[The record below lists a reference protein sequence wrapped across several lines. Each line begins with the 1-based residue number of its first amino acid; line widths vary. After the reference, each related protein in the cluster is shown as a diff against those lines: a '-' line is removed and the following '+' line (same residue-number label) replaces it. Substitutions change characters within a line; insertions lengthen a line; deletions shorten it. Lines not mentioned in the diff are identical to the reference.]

1 MNRKVLVVDDESS
14 IVSAIAYALRREGYE
29 VETAN
34 DGEEALVK
42 VASFHPQVM
51 ILDVMMPKL
60 DGYGVC
66 RRLEDREDIGIIL
79 LTVKNELVD
88 KIVGLEM
95 GADDYMTKPFEIR
108 ELLARVKAL
117 MRRVEKKSQPPQDN
131 TQSQAIVNGA
141 LRIHVAHRTVM
152 VGEEKLDLTPKEF
165 DLLTILMSNP
175 ERVYTRDD
183 LLDRVWGMEYAG
195 GTRTV
200 DIHIQRLR
208 KKIGDTDQQMLQT
221 VYGIGYKAAAPE
233 TGGLL

>member
-1 MNRKVLVVDDESS
+1 MNRKVLVVDDETS

-117 MRRVEKKSQPPQDN
+117 MRRVEKKSQPPHDN

>member
-1 MNRKVLVVDDESS
+1 MTKKVLVVDDESS

-51 ILDVMMPKL
+51 ILDVMMPRL

-79 LTVKNELVD
+79 LTVKNDIVD

-117 MRRVEKKSQPPQDN
+117 MRRVEKSSPPPDEQKN
-131 TQSQAIVNGA
+131 QAIVNGD
-141 LRIHVAHRTVM
+141 LRIHVAHRTVT
-152 VGEEKLDLTPKEF
+152 VKEEKLDLTPKEF

-208 KKIGDTDQQMLQT
+208 KKIGDTDQQKLQT
-221 VYGIGYKAAAPE
+221 VYGIGYKASAPE
-233 TGGLL
+233 PGGSA

>member
-34 DGEEALVK
+34 DGEEALEK
-42 VASFHPQVM
+42 VALFHPQVM

-117 MRRVEKKSQPPQDN
+117 MRRVEKSSTPPQDDSK
-131 TQSQAIVNGA
+131 SQAIVNGT
-141 LRIHVAHRTVM
+141 LRIHVAHRTVT

-221 VYGIGYKAAAPE
+221 VYGIGYKATAPE
-233 TGGLL
+233 TGGTV

>member
-34 DGEEALVK
+34 DGEEALEK
-42 VASFHPQVM
+42 VALFHPQVM

-117 MRRVEKKSQPPQDN
+117 MRRVEKSGTPPQDDSK
-131 TQSQAIVNGA
+131 SQAIVNGT
-141 LRIHVAHRTVM
+141 LRIHVAHRTVT

-221 VYGIGYKAAAPE
+221 VYGIGYKATAPE
-233 TGGLL
+233 TGGAV

>member
-14 IVSAIAYALRREGYE
+14 IVSAISYALRREGYE
-29 VETAN
+29 VETAS
-34 DGEEALVK
+34 DGEEALEK
-42 VASFHPQVM
+42 VALFHPQVM

-117 MRRVEKKSQPPQDN
+117 MRRVEKSNTPPQDDSK
-131 TQSQAIVNGA
+131 SQAIVNGT
-141 LRIHVAHRTVM
+141 LRIHVAHRTVT

-208 KKIGDTDQQMLQT
+208 KKIGDTDQQLLQT

-233 TGGLL
+233 AGGAV

>member
-1 MNRKVLVVDDESS
+1 MNKKVLVVDDETS
-14 IVSAIAYALRREGYE
+14 IVSAISYALRREGYE

-34 DGEEALVK
+34 DGEEALEK
-42 VASFHPQVM
+42 VATFHPQVM

-79 LTVKNELVD
+79 LTVKNDIVD

-117 MRRVEKKSQPPQDN
+117 MRRVEKSSPPPEDQK
-131 TQSQAIVNGA
+131 SQAIINGA
-141 LRIHVAHRTVM
+141 LRIHVAHRTVT
-152 VGEEKLDLTPKEF
+152 VNGEKLELTPKEF

-208 KKIGDTDQQMLQT
+208 KKIGDTDQEKLQT
-221 VYGIGYKAAAPE
+221 VYGIGYKASAPE
-233 TGGLL
+233 ASGRI

>member
-1 MNRKVLVVDDESS
+1 MLVVDDESS

-51 ILDVMMPKL
+51 ILDVMMPRL

-79 LTVKNELVD
+79 LTVKNDIVD

-117 MRRVEKKSQPPQDN
+117 MRRVEKSSPPPDEQKN
-131 TQSQAIVNGA
+131 QAIVNGD
-141 LRIHVAHRTVM
+141 LRIHVAHRTVT
-152 VGEEKLDLTPKEF
+152 VKEEKLDLTPKEF

-208 KKIGDTDQQMLQT
+208 KNR
-221 VYGIGYKAAAPE
+221 
-233 TGGLL
+233 

>member
-1 MNRKVLVVDDESS
+1 MTKKVLVVDDESS

-51 ILDVMMPKL
+51 ILDVMMPRL

-79 LTVKNELVD
+79 LTVKNDIVD

-117 MRRVEKKSQPPQDN
+117 MRRVEKSSPPPDEQKN
-131 TQSQAIVNGA
+131 QAIVNGN
-141 LRIHVAHRTVM
+141 LRIHVAHRTVT
-152 VGEEKLDLTPKEF
+152 VKEERLDLTPKEF

-208 KKIGDTDQQMLQT
+208 KKIGDTDQQKLQT
-221 VYGIGYKAAAPE
+221 VYGIGYKASAPE
-233 TGGLL
+233 PGGSA

>member
-1 MNRKVLVVDDESS
+1 MTKKVLVVDDESS

-29 VETAN
+29 VETAS

-51 ILDVMMPKL
+51 ILDVMMPRL

-79 LTVKNELVD
+79 LTVKNDIVD

-117 MRRVEKKSQPPQDN
+117 MRRVEKSSPPADEQKN
-131 TQSQAIVNGA
+131 QAILNGD
-141 LRIHVAHRTVM
+141 LRIHVAHRTVT
-152 VGEEKLDLTPKEF
+152 VKGEKLDLTPKEF

-208 KKIGDTDQQMLQT
+208 KKIGDTDQQKLQT
-221 VYGIGYKAAAPE
+221 VYGIGYKAPAPE
-233 TGGLL
+233 PGGSA

>member
-1 MNRKVLVVDDESS
+1 MNKRVLVVDDESS
-14 IVSAIAYALRREGYE
+14 IVSAISYALRREGYE

-42 VASFHPQVM
+42 VASFHPRVM

-79 LTVKNELVD
+79 LTVKNDIVD

-117 MRRVEKKSQPPQDN
+117 MRRVEKSVPAQPEEPRQVL
-131 TQSQAIVNGA
+131 VNGD
-141 LRIHVAHRTVM
+141 LRIRVAHRTVTL
-152 VGEEKLDLTPKEF
+152 GEERVELTPKEF
-165 DLLTILMSNP
+165 DLLAILMSHP

-183 LLDRVWGMEYAG
+183 LLDQVWGMEYAG

-208 KKIGDTDQQMLQT
+208 KKIGDTDQRKLQT
-221 VYGIGYKAAAPE
+221 VYGIGYKASAPE
-233 TGGLL
+233 AGGAS

>member
-1 MNRKVLVVDDESS
+1 M
-14 IVSAIAYALRREGYE
+14 
-29 VETAN
+29 
-34 DGEEALVK
+34 
-42 VASFHPQVM
+42 
-51 ILDVMMPKL
+51 
-60 DGYGVC
+60 
-66 RRLEDREDIGIIL
+66 
-79 LTVKNELVD
+79 
-88 KIVGLEM
+88 
-95 GADDYMTKPFEIR
+95 
-108 ELLARVKAL
+108 
-117 MRRVEKKSQPPQDN
+117 
-131 TQSQAIVNGA
+131 NGA

>member
-14 IVSAIAYALRREGYE
+14 IVSAISYALRREGYE
-29 VETAN
+29 VETAS
-34 DGEEALVK
+34 DGEEALEK
-42 VASFHPQVM
+42 VAVFHPRVM

-117 MRRVEKKSQPPQDN
+117 MRRVEKSSTPPQDDSK
-131 TQSQAIVNGA
+131 SQAIVNGT
-141 LRIHVAHRTVM
+141 LRIHVAHRTVT
-152 VGEEKLDLTPKEF
+152 VVEEKLDLTPKEF

-221 VYGIGYKAAAPE
+221 VYGIGYKAAASE
-233 TGGLL
+233 AGGTV

>member
-14 IVSAIAYALRREGYE
+14 IVSAISYALRREGYE

-34 DGEEALVK
+34 DGEEALEK
-42 VASFHPQVM
+42 VALFHPQVM

-117 MRRVEKKSQPPQDN
+117 MRRVEKSSTPPQDDSK
-131 TQSQAIVNGA
+131 SQAIVNGT
-141 LRIHVAHRTVM
+141 LRIHVAHRTVT

-221 VYGIGYKAAAPE
+221 VYGIGYKAVAPE
-233 TGGLL
+233 AGGAV